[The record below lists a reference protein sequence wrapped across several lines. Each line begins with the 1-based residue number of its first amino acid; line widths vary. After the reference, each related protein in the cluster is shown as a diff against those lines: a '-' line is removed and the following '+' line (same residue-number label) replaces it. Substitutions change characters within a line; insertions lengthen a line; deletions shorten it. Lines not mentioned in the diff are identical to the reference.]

1 MPRRACSASGT
12 STACRR
18 SPRNAS
24 SARSC
29 SEPVSRAS
37 ATTPCTSI
45 PSGRREQR
53 PHALVE
59 GGVGGHHLLERGA
72 AAGEAVPLALQRVRL
87 AAERLGAAPRLV
99 GARGRRRRGPR
110 RARPGGP
117 RPRARG
123 RGRPR
128 GRRPRGRA
136 RRSSS
141 EVSAASFSRS
151 AAARSALPATDARE
165 FCSVAIL
172 PRSATCDSRPRSCP
186 ASASA
191 CRAAA
196 SATAASAASELGLR
210 RAELVVEL
218 LLLRAPAGERLGE
231 GPHAGDELLLVAR
244 RLLGPDLVLR
254 RAAACSSRCGPG
266 GGPRRG

>member
-45 PSGRREQR
+45 PSGPREQR

-87 AAERLGAAPRLV
+87 AAERLGAAPGLV
-99 GARGRRRRGPR
+99 GARASPRRGRPPSSAR
-110 RARPGGP
+110 RASAS
-117 RPRARG
+117 RPRAWAAS
-123 RGRPR
+123 
-128 GRRPRGRA
+128 RA
-136 RRSSS
+136 ATTRERSTSSS

-165 FCSVAIL
+165 FWSVAIF

-196 SATAASAASELGLR
+196 SATAASAATSS
-210 RAELVVEL
+210 ASA
-218 LLLRAPAGERLGE
+218 APSSSWSFCTS
-231 GPHAGDELLLVAR
+231 AR
-244 RLLGPDLVLR
+244 RPASVSVRGPTR
-254 RAAACSSRCGPG
+254 ETSSCSSRAACWA
-266 GGPRRG
+266 RTSFSASCCLQ